1 MRLYKYSSFKF
12 STMFERSQLSDTQ
25 RQYRKTGARIA
36 MYSIKHTEDKVNEK
50 FDSMKKIL
58 KKETKFDRHPFI
70 TQPKMWRRLMEV
82 PNPGEYVRMEK
93 KDQRR
98 KQDRAIVRDF
108 CRKVLYLHQKYI
120 P

>member
-1 MRLYKYSSFKF
+1 MKLFKYSNFKF
-12 STMFERSQLSDTQ
+12 SNIFDKSQLADSQ
-25 RQYRKTGARIA
+25 RHYRRTGARIPI
-36 MYSIKHTEDKVNEK
+36 YTIKNTEENQLEK
-50 FDSMKKIL
+50 FDIMKKVL

-82 PNPGEYVRMEK
+82 PNPGEYVRMET